1 MTPEMRRRQLLLT
14 AVSVFAEKGIDGAR
28 HADIAKAASVS
39 VPTTFAY
46 FPTRDELVRAVLAEV
61 RQFILEGVLNP
72 FLHGGDTE
80 QRLWSSGRALISLA
94 RSDPDHMKVWI
105 MWSAYFGEPYF
116 ELSQAFERETSD
128 LLCQMITADS
138 RDDPPAD
145 LRERTLLIIGVSRLV
160 AQHAIQQDSDESLE
174 SLIGNVIGT
183 VTGTP
188 ANQR

>member
-1 MTPEMRRRQLLLT
+1 MTPELRRRQLLLT
-14 AVSVFAEKGIDGAR
+14 AVSVFAQKGIDGAR
-28 HADIAKAASVS
+28 HADIAKAAGVS
-39 VPTTFAY
+39 VPTTFTY

-61 RQFILEGVLNP
+61 RQFILDGALNP
-72 FLHGGDTE
+72 FLHGGDIE
-80 QRLWSSGRALISLA
+80 ERLWRSGRALISLA

-128 LLCQMITADS
+128 LLCEMITADS
-138 RDDPPAD
+138 RSAPPAD

-174 SLIGNVIGT
+174 SLIGSVIGT
-183 VTGTP
+183 VTDTP
-188 ANQR
+188 VN